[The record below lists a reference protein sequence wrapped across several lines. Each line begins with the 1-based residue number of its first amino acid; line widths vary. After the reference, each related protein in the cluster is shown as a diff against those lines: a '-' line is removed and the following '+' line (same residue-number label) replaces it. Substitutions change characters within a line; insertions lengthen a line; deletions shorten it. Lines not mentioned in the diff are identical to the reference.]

1 LILLHLIVCIL
12 CVLRHRDQNVRADSR
27 RRLARLAPAEN
38 IKARII
44 INATATPTATP
55 TPAAMAIVCGLELEE

>member
-1 LILLHLIVCIL
+1 VTRTSGLIVADD
-12 CVLRHRDQNVRADSR
+12 LRVWLR
-27 RRLARLAPAEN
+27 RKN